1 MSAPSIGIIG
11 AGMSGLLTA
20 GACGQ
25 AFGGECQIILFD
37 QADLQ
42 LDRPMSQPSFDDRST
57 ALSYPT
63 LEYFGALGLTEI
75 VQSVCPID
83 TIHVSNKGR
92 LGSAVLTAAAM
103 DWSMLGGVVE
113 NRVLGS
119 ALAAWVNRSGIVIKA
134 PTTIDA
140 LAMQDS
146 GVMVT
151 LASGE
156 QIRLDCVVIADGE
169 SSGLAAKLGISRRV
183 KEYAAHALVAN
194 IATAKQHNGQA
205 FERFTPEGPM
215 ALLPLSDLNNQHR
228 SALVWTDSSA
238 RISALLQS
246 SKPDFC
252 AALQAHFGY
261 RLGRITDV
269 GQRSIYPLALR
280 HSIEQIRSRMVLIGN
295 AAHTL
300 HPVAGQGFN
309 LSVRD
314 TRRLVE
320 VLSGCIRTNDFSAK
334 QLGIYSHQRAID
346 QARTV
351 GASDMLPSLFQQT
364 GVTALARDALLGAL
378 DVIPAAKRR
387 FTQIAAGA
395 LAESDYV

>member
-1 MSAPSIGIIG
+1 MSAPTIGIIG

-20 GACGQ
+20 GACDQ
-25 AFGGECQIILFD
+25 AFGGECQVMLFD
-37 QADLQ
+37 QSDLQ

-75 VQSVCPID
+75 VQNVCPID

-92 LGSAVLTAAAM
+92 LGSAVLTAMAM
-103 DWSMLGGVVE
+103 DWAMLGGVVE
-113 NRVLGS
+113 NRVLGA
-119 ALAAWVNRSGIVIKA
+119 ALAAWVKRSGVVIKA

-146 GVMVT
+146 GVMIT

-183 KEYAAHALVAN
+183 KAYAAHALVAN
-194 IATAKQHNGQA
+194 IATAKPHDGQA

-238 RISALLQS
+238 RISDLLES
-246 SKPDFC
+246 STPDFC

-334 QLGIYSHQRAID
+334 QLGIYSDQRAID

-395 LAESDYV
+395 LAETDYV

>member
-20 GACGQ
+20 GACDQ
-25 AFGGECQIILFD
+25 AFGGECQIMLFD

-238 RISALLQS
+238 RISELLQS
-246 SKPDFC
+246 SKLDFC

-269 GQRSIYPLALR
+269 GQRSTYPLALR

>member
-1 MSAPSIGIIG
+1 MSAPTIGIIG

-20 GACGQ
+20 GACDQ
-25 AFGGECQIILFD
+25 AFGGECQIMLFD

-63 LEYFGALGLTEI
+63 LKYFGELGLTEI

-146 GVMVT
+146 GVMIT

-238 RISALLQS
+238 RISELLQS

-334 QLGIYSHQRAID
+334 QLGIYSRQRAID

-395 LAESDYV
+395 LVESDYV

>member
-1 MSAPSIGIIG
+1 MSAPTIGIIG

-20 GACGQ
+20 GACDQ
-25 AFGGECQIILFD
+25 AFGGECQVMLFD
-37 QADLQ
+37 QSDLQ

-75 VQSVCPID
+75 VQNVCPID

-92 LGSAVLTAAAM
+92 LGSAVLTAMAM
-103 DWSMLGGVVE
+103 DWAMLGGVVE
-113 NRVLGS
+113 NRVLGA
-119 ALAAWVNRSGIVIKA
+119 ALAAWVKRSGVVIKA

-146 GVMVT
+146 GVMIT

-183 KEYAAHALVAN
+183 KAYAAHALVAN
-194 IATAKQHNGQA
+194 IATAKPHDGQA

-238 RISALLQS
+238 RISQLLES

-320 VLSGCIRTNDFSAK
+320 VLSGCIRANDFSAK
-334 QLGIYSHQRAID
+334 QLGVYSDQRAID

-395 LAESDYV
+395 LAETDYV

>member
-1 MSAPSIGIIG
+1 MSAPTIGIIG

-20 GACGQ
+20 GACDQ
-25 AFGGECQIILFD
+25 AFGGECQIMLFD

-57 ALSYPT
+57 ALSCPT
-63 LEYFGALGLTEI
+63 LKYFGELGLTEI

-146 GVMVT
+146 GVMIT

-238 RISALLQS
+238 RISELLQS

-334 QLGIYSHQRAID
+334 QLGIYSRQRAID

-364 GVTALARDALLGAL
+364 GVTALARDVLLGAL

-395 LAESDYV
+395 LVESDYV

>member
-1 MSAPSIGIIG
+1 MSAPTIGIIG

-20 GACGQ
+20 GACDQ
-25 AFGGECQIILFD
+25 AFGGECQVMLFD
-37 QADLQ
+37 QSDLQ

-75 VQSVCPID
+75 VQNVCPID

-92 LGSAVLTAAAM
+92 LGSAVLTAMAM
-103 DWSMLGGVVE
+103 DWAMLGGVVE
-113 NRVLGS
+113 NRVLGA
-119 ALAAWVNRSGIVIKA
+119 ALAAWVKRSGVVIKA

-146 GVMVT
+146 GVMIT

-183 KEYAAHALVAN
+183 KTYAAHALVAN
-194 IATAKQHNGQA
+194 VATAKPHDGQA

-238 RISALLQS
+238 RISQLLES
-246 SKPDFC
+246 STPDFC

-320 VLSGCIRTNDFSAK
+320 VLSGCIRANDFSAK
-334 QLGIYSHQRAID
+334 QLGIYSDQRAID

-395 LAESDYV
+395 LAETDYV

>member
-1 MSAPSIGIIG
+1 MSAPTIGIIG

-20 GACGQ
+20 GACDQ
-25 AFGGECQIILFD
+25 AFGGECQIMLFD

-119 ALAAWVNRSGIVIKA
+119 ALAAWVNRSGVVIKA

-320 VLSGCIRTNDFSAK
+320 VLSGCIRAHDFSAK

-395 LAESDYV
+395 LAETDYV

>member
-1 MSAPSIGIIG
+1 MSAPTIGIIG

-20 GACGQ
+20 GACDQ
-25 AFGGECQIILFD
+25 AFGGECQVMLFD
-37 QADLQ
+37 QSDLQ

-75 VQSVCPID
+75 VQNVCPID

-92 LGSAVLTAAAM
+92 LGSAVLTAMAM
-103 DWSMLGGVVE
+103 DWAMLGGVVE
-113 NRVLGS
+113 NRVLGA
-119 ALAAWVNRSGIVIKA
+119 ALAAWVKRSGVVIKA

-146 GVMVT
+146 GVMIT

-183 KEYAAHALVAN
+183 KAYAAHALVAN
-194 IATAKQHNGQA
+194 IATAKPHDGQA

-238 RISALLQS
+238 RISQLLES
-246 SKPDFC
+246 STPDFC

-320 VLSGCIRTNDFSAK
+320 VLSGCIRANDFSAK
-334 QLGIYSHQRAID
+334 QLGVYSDQRAID

-395 LAESDYV
+395 LAETDYV

>member
-1 MSAPSIGIIG
+1 MSAPTIGIIG

-20 GACGQ
+20 GACDR
-25 AFGGECQIILFD
+25 AFGGECQIMVFD
-37 QADLQ
+37 QADLK

-63 LEYFGALGLTEI
+63 LEYLGALGLTEI
-75 VQSVCPID
+75 VQNVCPID

-92 LGSAVLTAAAM
+92 LGSAVLTATAM

-119 ALAAWVNRSGIVIKA
+119 ALAAWVRRSGVVIKA

-140 LAMQDS
+140 VAMQES
-146 GVMVT
+146 GVMIT

-169 SSGLAAKLGISRRV
+169 SSGLAANLGISRRV
-183 KEYAAHALVAN
+183 KAYAAHALVAN
-194 IATAKQHNGQA
+194 IATAKQHDRQA

-238 RISALLQS
+238 RINELLQS

-252 AALQAHFGY
+252 AALQDHFGY

-320 VLSGCIRTNDFSAK
+320 VLSGCVQTNDFSAK
-334 QLGIYSHQRAID
+334 QLGIYSDQRAID

-364 GVTALARDALLGAL
+364 GVTALARDALLGVL
-378 DVIPAAKRR
+378 DVVPAAKRR

-395 LAESDYV
+395 LAETDYV

>member
-1 MSAPSIGIIG
+1 MSAPTIGIIG

-20 GACGQ
+20 GACDQ
-25 AFGGECQIILFD
+25 AFGGECQVMLFD
-37 QADLQ
+37 QSDLQ

-75 VQSVCPID
+75 VQNVCPID

-92 LGSAVLTAAAM
+92 LGSAVLTAMAM
-103 DWSMLGGVVE
+103 DWAMLGGVVE
-113 NRVLGS
+113 NRVLGA
-119 ALAAWVNRSGIVIKA
+119 ALAAWVKRSGVVIKA

-146 GVMVT
+146 GVMIT

-183 KEYAAHALVAN
+183 KAYAAHALVAN
-194 IATAKQHNGQA
+194 VATAKPHDGQA

-238 RISALLQS
+238 RISQLLES
-246 SKPDFC
+246 STPDFC

-334 QLGIYSHQRAID
+334 QLGIYSDQRAID

-395 LAESDYV
+395 LAETDYV

>member
-1 MSAPSIGIIG
+1 MSAPTIGIIG

-20 GACGQ
+20 GACDQ
-25 AFGGECQIILFD
+25 AFGGECQVMLFD
-37 QADLQ
+37 QSDLQ

-75 VQSVCPID
+75 VQNVCPID

-92 LGSAVLTAAAM
+92 LGSAVLTATAM

-119 ALAAWVNRSGIVIKA
+119 ALAAWVRRSGVVIKA

-140 LAMQDS
+140 VAMQES
-146 GVMVT
+146 GVMIT

-183 KEYAAHALVAN
+183 KAYAANALVAN
-194 IATAKQHNGQA
+194 VATAKPHDGQA

-238 RISALLQS
+238 RINELLQS
-246 SKPDFC
+246 STPDFC

-334 QLGIYSHQRAID
+334 QLGIYSDQRAID

-395 LAESDYV
+395 LAETDYV

>member
-1 MSAPSIGIIG
+1 MSAPSIAIIG

-20 GACGQ
+20 GACDQ
-25 AFGGECQIILFD
+25 AFGGECQIMLFD

-119 ALAAWVNRSGIVIKA
+119 ALAAWVNRSGVVIKA

-320 VLSGCIRTNDFSAK
+320 VLSGCIRAHDFSAK

-395 LAESDYV
+395 LAETDYV

>member
-1 MSAPSIGIIG
+1 MSAPTIGIIG

-20 GACGQ
+20 GACDQ
-25 AFGGECQIILFD
+25 AFGGECQVMLFD
-37 QADLQ
+37 QSDLQ

-75 VQSVCPID
+75 VQNVCPID

-92 LGSAVLTAAAM
+92 LGSAVLTAMAM
-103 DWSMLGGVVE
+103 DWAMLGGVVE
-113 NRVLGS
+113 NRVLGA
-119 ALAAWVNRSGIVIKA
+119 ALAAWVKRSGVVIKA

-146 GVMVT
+146 GVMIT

-183 KEYAAHALVAN
+183 KAYAANALVAN
-194 IATAKQHNGQA
+194 VATAKPHDGQA

-238 RISALLQS
+238 RISQLLES

-320 VLSGCIRTNDFSAK
+320 VLSGCIRANDFSAK
-334 QLGIYSHQRAID
+334 QLGVYSDQRAID

-395 LAESDYV
+395 LAETDYV

>member
-1 MSAPSIGIIG
+1 MSAPTIGIIG

-20 GACGQ
+20 GACDQ
-25 AFGGECQIILFD
+25 AFGGECQVMLFD
-37 QADLQ
+37 QSDLQ

-75 VQSVCPID
+75 VQNVCPID

-92 LGSAVLTAAAM
+92 LGSAVLTAMAM
-103 DWSMLGGVVE
+103 DWAMLGGVVE
-113 NRVLGS
+113 NRVLGA
-119 ALAAWVNRSGIVIKA
+119 ALAAWVKRSGVVIKA

-146 GVMVT
+146 GVMIT

-183 KEYAAHALVAN
+183 KAYAAHALVAN
-194 IATAKQHNGQA
+194 IATAKPHDGQA

-238 RISALLQS
+238 RISQLLES
-246 SKPDFC
+246 STPDFC

-334 QLGIYSHQRAID
+334 QLGIYSDQRAID

-395 LAESDYV
+395 LAETDYV

>member
-1 MSAPSIGIIG
+1 MNAPTVGIIG

-20 GACGQ
+20 GACDQ
-25 AFGGECQIILFD
+25 AFGGECQVMLFD
-37 QADLQ
+37 QSDLQ

-75 VQSVCPID
+75 VQNVCPID

-92 LGSAVLTAAAM
+92 LGSAVLTAMAM
-103 DWSMLGGVVE
+103 DWAMLGGVVE
-113 NRVLGS
+113 NRVLGA
-119 ALAAWVNRSGIVIKA
+119 ALAAWVKRSGVVIKA

-146 GVMVT
+146 GVMIT

-183 KEYAAHALVAN
+183 KAYAAHALVAN
-194 IATAKQHNGQA
+194 IATAKPHDGQA

-238 RISALLQS
+238 RISQLLES
-246 SKPDFC
+246 STPDFC

-334 QLGIYSHQRAID
+334 QLGIYSDQRAID

-395 LAESDYV
+395 LAETDYV

>member
-20 GACGQ
+20 GACDQ

-113 NRVLGS
+113 NRVLGA
-119 ALAAWVNRSGIVIKA
+119 ALAAWVKRSCVVIKA
-134 PTTIDA
+134 STTIDA

>member
-1 MSAPSIGIIG
+1 MSAPTIGIIG

-20 GACGQ
+20 GACDQ
-25 AFGGECQIILFD
+25 AFGGECQVMLFD
-37 QADLQ
+37 QSDLQ

-63 LEYFGALGLTEI
+63 LEYFGALGLAEI

-113 NRVLGS
+113 NRVLGA
-119 ALAAWVNRSGIVIKA
+119 ALAAWVNRSGVVIKA

-146 GVMVT
+146 GVMIT

-169 SSGLAAKLGISRRV
+169 SSGLSAKLGISRRV
-183 KEYAAHALVAN
+183 KAYAAHALVAN
-194 IATAKQHNGQA
+194 IATAKPHDGQA

-238 RISALLQS
+238 RISQLLES
-246 SKPDFC
+246 STPDFC

-269 GQRSIYPLALR
+269 GERSIYPLALR

-320 VLSGCIRTNDFSAK
+320 VLSGCIRANDFSAK
-334 QLGIYSHQRAID
+334 QLGVYSDQRAID

-395 LAESDYV
+395 LAETDYV

>member
-20 GACGQ
+20 GACDQ
-25 AFGGECQIILFD
+25 AFGGECQIMLFD

-119 ALAAWVNRSGIVIKA
+119 ALAAWVNRSGVVIKA

-238 RISALLQS
+238 RISELLQS

>member
-20 GACGQ
+20 GACDQ
-25 AFGGECQIILFD
+25 AFGGECQIVLFD

-119 ALAAWVNRSGIVIKA
+119 ALAAWVNRSGVVIKA

-280 HSIEQIRSRMVLIGN
+280 YSIEQIRSRMVLIGN

>member
-20 GACGQ
+20 GACDQ

-387 FTQIAAGA
+387 FTQIEAGA

>member
-20 GACGQ
+20 GACDQ
-25 AFGGECQIILFD
+25 AFGGECQIMLFD

-119 ALAAWVNRSGIVIKA
+119 ALAAWVNRSGVVIKA

-320 VLSGCIRTNDFSAK
+320 VLSGCIRAHDFSAK

-395 LAESDYV
+395 LAETDYV

>member
-20 GACGQ
+20 GACDQ
-25 AFGGECQIILFD
+25 AFGGECQIMLFD

-280 HSIEQIRSRMVLIGN
+280 YSIEQIRSRMVLIGN

>member
-1 MSAPSIGIIG
+1 MSAPTIGIIG

-20 GACGQ
+20 GACDQ
-25 AFGGECQIILFD
+25 AFGGECQVMLFD
-37 QADLQ
+37 QSDLQ

-75 VQSVCPID
+75 VQNVCPID

-92 LGSAVLTAAAM
+92 LGSAVLTATAM

-119 ALAAWVNRSGIVIKA
+119 ALAAWVRRSGVVIKA

-140 LAMQDS
+140 VAMQES
-146 GVMVT
+146 GVMIT

-183 KEYAAHALVAN
+183 KAYAANALVAN
-194 IATAKQHNGQA
+194 VATAKPHDGQA

-238 RISALLQS
+238 RISQLLES
-246 SKPDFC
+246 STPDFC

-334 QLGIYSHQRAID
+334 QLGIYSDQRAID

-395 LAESDYV
+395 LAETDYV

>member
-1 MSAPSIGIIG
+1 MSAPTIGIIG

-20 GACGQ
+20 GACDQ
-25 AFGGECQIILFD
+25 AFGGECQVMLFD
-37 QADLQ
+37 QSDLQ

-75 VQSVCPID
+75 VQNVCPID

-92 LGSAVLTAAAM
+92 LGSAVLTAMAM
-103 DWSMLGGVVE
+103 DWAMLGGVVE
-113 NRVLGS
+113 NRVLGA
-119 ALAAWVNRSGIVIKA
+119 ALAAWVKRSGVVIKA

-146 GVMVT
+146 GVMIT

-183 KEYAAHALVAN
+183 KAYAANALVAN
-194 IATAKQHNGQA
+194 VATAKPHDGQA

-238 RISALLQS
+238 RISQLLES
-246 SKPDFC
+246 STPDFC

-334 QLGIYSHQRAID
+334 QLGVYSDQRGID

-395 LAESDYV
+395 LAETDYV

>member
-1 MSAPSIGIIG
+1 MSAPTIGIIG

-20 GACGQ
+20 GACDQ
-25 AFGGECQIILFD
+25 AFGGECQIMLFD

-63 LEYFGALGLTEI
+63 LKYFGELGLTEI

-146 GVMVT
+146 GVMIT

-238 RISALLQS
+238 RISELLQS

-334 QLGIYSHQRAID
+334 QLGIYSRQRAID

>member
-1 MSAPSIGIIG
+1 
-11 AGMSGLLTA
+11 
-20 GACGQ
+20 
-25 AFGGECQIILFD
+25 
-37 QADLQ
+37 
-42 LDRPMSQPSFDDRST
+42 
-57 ALSYPT
+57 
-63 LEYFGALGLTEI
+63 
-75 VQSVCPID
+75 
-83 TIHVSNKGR
+83 
-92 LGSAVLTAAAM
+92 
-103 DWSMLGGVVE
+103 
-113 NRVLGS
+113 
-119 ALAAWVNRSGIVIKA
+119 
-134 PTTIDA
+134 
-140 LAMQDS
+140 
-146 GVMVT
+146 
-151 LASGE
+151 
-156 QIRLDCVVIADGE
+156 
-169 SSGLAAKLGISRRV
+169 LAAKLGISRRV

-280 HSIEQIRSRMVLIGN
+280 YSIEQIRSRMVLIGN

-364 GVTALARDALLGAL
+364 GVTALAREALLGAL

>member
-1 MSAPSIGIIG
+1 MSAPTIGIIG

-20 GACGQ
+20 GACDQ
-25 AFGGECQIILFD
+25 AFGGECQVMLFD
-37 QADLQ
+37 QSDLQ

-75 VQSVCPID
+75 VQNVCPID

-92 LGSAVLTAAAM
+92 LGSAVLTAMAM
-103 DWSMLGGVVE
+103 DWAMLGGVVE
-113 NRVLGS
+113 NRVLGA
-119 ALAAWVNRSGIVIKA
+119 ALAAWVKRSGVVIKA

-146 GVMVT
+146 GVMIT

-183 KEYAAHALVAN
+183 KAYAANALVAN
-194 IATAKQHNGQA
+194 VATAKPHDGQA

-238 RISALLQS
+238 RISQLLES
-246 SKPDFC
+246 STPDFC

-334 QLGIYSHQRAID
+334 QLGIYSDQRAID

-395 LAESDYV
+395 LAETDYV

>member
-1 MSAPSIGIIG
+1 MSAPTIGIIG

-20 GACGQ
+20 GACDQ
-25 AFGGECQIILFD
+25 AFGGECQIMLFD

-63 LEYFGALGLTEI
+63 LKYFGELGLTEI

-103 DWSMLGGVVE
+103 EWSMLGGVVE

-119 ALAAWVNRSGIVIKA
+119 ALAAWVNRSGVVIKA

-146 GVMVT
+146 GVIVT

-238 RISALLQS
+238 RISELLQS
-246 SKPDFC
+246 SKLDFC

-334 QLGIYSHQRAID
+334 QLGIYSRQRAID

-364 GVTALARDALLGAL
+364 GVTALARDVLLGAL

-395 LAESDYV
+395 LVESDYV

>member
-1 MSAPSIGIIG
+1 MSAPTIGIIG

-20 GACGQ
+20 GACDQ
-25 AFGGECQIILFD
+25 AFGGECQVMLFD
-37 QADLQ
+37 QSDLQ

-75 VQSVCPID
+75 VQNVCPID

-92 LGSAVLTAAAM
+92 LGSAVLTAMAM
-103 DWSMLGGVVE
+103 DWAMLGGVVE
-113 NRVLGS
+113 NRVLGA
-119 ALAAWVNRSGIVIKA
+119 ALAAWVKRSGVVIKA

-146 GVMVT
+146 GVMIT

-183 KEYAAHALVAN
+183 KAYAANALVAN
-194 IATAKQHNGQA
+194 VATAKPHDGRA

-238 RISALLQS
+238 RISQLLES
-246 SKPDFC
+246 STPDFC

-320 VLSGCIRTNDFSAK
+320 VLSGCIRANDFSAK
-334 QLGIYSHQRAID
+334 QLGVYSDQRAID

-395 LAESDYV
+395 LAETDYV

>member
-1 MSAPSIGIIG
+1 MSAPTIGIIG

-20 GACGQ
+20 GACDQ
-25 AFGGECQIILFD
+25 AFGGECQVMLFD
-37 QADLQ
+37 QSDLQ

-75 VQSVCPID
+75 VQNVCPID

-92 LGSAVLTAAAM
+92 LGSAVLTAMAM
-103 DWSMLGGVVE
+103 DWAMLGGVVE
-113 NRVLGS
+113 NRVLGA
-119 ALAAWVNRSGIVIKA
+119 ALAAWVKRSGVVIKA

-146 GVMVT
+146 GVMIT

-183 KEYAAHALVAN
+183 KAYAANALVAN
-194 IATAKQHNGQA
+194 VATAKPHDGQA

-238 RISALLQS
+238 RISQLLES
-246 SKPDFC
+246 STPDFC

-320 VLSGCIRTNDFSAK
+320 VLSGCIRANDFSAK
-334 QLGIYSHQRAID
+334 QLGIYSDQRAID

-395 LAESDYV
+395 LAETDYV

>member
-20 GACGQ
+20 GACDQ
-25 AFGGECQIILFD
+25 AFGGECQIMLFD

-378 DVIPAAKRR
+378 DVITAAKRR

>member
-20 GACGQ
+20 GACDQ
-25 AFGGECQIILFD
+25 AFGGECQIMLFD

-252 AALQAHFGY
+252 AALQAHFGH